1 MPRETRI
8 CLIPQAICFNNFSS
22 VICAVPFTIVAQIEH
37 FIQNFTMTYL
47 SLLQKCFRFVGK
59 YFLIEKN
66 KIKEYAEN
74 PSKSRHKKKM

>member
-8 CLIPQAICFNNFSS
+8 CLMPQAICFNNSSS

-47 SLLQKCFRFVGK
+47 SFWQKCFRFVGNI
-59 YFLIEKN
+59 FIM
-66 KIKEYAEN
+66 KIIIYRSVPKILQRVGAI
-74 PSKSRHKKKM
+74 